1 MKITLSSPAMKWVIE
16 NKGSVSPANFIS
28 KLVVAAMQQSDTIST
43 KEETNERAISE
54 ISDEVIES

>member
-16 NKGSVSPANFIS
+16 NKGNVSPANFIS

-54 ISDEVIES
+54 ISDEVIKS